1 METLRALDHRLFD
14 LVNGGAPLWLGWI
27 GLALSYV
34 GSVYLVPVWVAIAE
48 IVTRVR
54 RQPGFGFVL
63 VATGAATLADQLIKH
78 AVQRARPHGHLV
90 GPVPF
95 GTSFPSGHTTTSFAL
110 AIALTF
116 RWPKLGPF
124 VLPLAA
130 LIGLSRIV
138 VGAHYPTD
146 VAAGA
151 LLGSAAALGVAF
163 AWSRATRRPLAVSP
177 GS

>member
-14 LVNGGAPLWLGWI
+14 LINGGAPLPIAWI

-63 VATGAATLADQLIKH
+63 AATGAATLADQLVKH
-78 AVQRARPHGHLV
+78 AVQRPRPHGHLV

-116 RWPKLGPF
+116 RWPKLGPL

-138 VGAHYPTD
+138 VGAHYPLD
-146 VAAGA
+146 VAGGA
-151 LLGSAAALGVAF
+151 LLGSGVSLAIAYGWTRAAGR
-163 AWSRATRRPLAVSP
+163 SLAVNPS
-177 GS
+177 S